1 MIWNK
6 YEAGQPAVEKEKQQ
20 QQSKVILSLKEY
32 ISDEKVT

>member
-1 MIWNK
+1 MIWIK
-6 YEAGQPAVEKEKQQ
+6 YEAGQPAVEKEKQ